1 MPGIDIVAL
10 IANTG
15 GTLGLAIFA
24 IAMLNK
30 TWKDRLDEE
39 KRNTE
44 HARDMWRCTTD
55 ALEKNTAVI
64 TQLLERMRKND

>member
-1 MPGIDIVAL
+1 MSTEMVTL

-24 IAMLNK
+24 IYMLNK
-30 TWKDRLDEE
+30 TWRDRLEEE

-44 HARDMWRCTTD
+44 HAREMWRCTTD

-64 TQLLERMRKND
+64 TQLLERMEKK

>member
-1 MPGIDIVAL
+1 MSTDIVTL

-24 IAMLNK
+24 IYMLNK

-39 KRNTE
+39 KRNTA
-44 HARDMWRCTTD
+44 HARDMWQCTKD
-55 ALEKNTAVI
+55 ALEKNTEVI
-64 TQLLERMRKND
+64 TKLLERIDKG